1 MFRENVSQWS
11 QQNTSFHFAHVQWR
25 EKPRLLSFLNAL
37 LINERAYYRV
47 ESCPD
52 RDRRLRLDF
61 NICEAWNLGTASR
74 KISCDVSI
82 LVCGDKKTYF
92 KAKRDCL
99 TTLTKFLILTRAEVL
114 RWHKMK
120 LKIEAKRKSCSRY
133 VFCRKVHFQH
143 PLLQIG
149 LVRGAN
155 ACKSWKRPAASSL
168 VN

>member
-1 MFRENVSQWS
+1 MCLSEANKTHHFTLLMFSGEKSLVSS
-11 QQNTSFHFAHVQWR
+11 RF
-25 EKPRLLSFLNAL
+25 LMLSWL
-37 LINERAYYRV
+37 V
-47 ESCPD
+47 
-52 RDRRLRLDF
+52 
-61 NICEAWNLGTASR
+61 WWT
-74 KISCDVSI
+74 SI
-82 LVCGDKKTYF
+82 LQGRKLPSQRPQTETGFQHLWSMKPWNSFQKNILWRLHPCLWWQKTYF

-133 VFCRKVHFQH
+133 VFCRKLHSQH